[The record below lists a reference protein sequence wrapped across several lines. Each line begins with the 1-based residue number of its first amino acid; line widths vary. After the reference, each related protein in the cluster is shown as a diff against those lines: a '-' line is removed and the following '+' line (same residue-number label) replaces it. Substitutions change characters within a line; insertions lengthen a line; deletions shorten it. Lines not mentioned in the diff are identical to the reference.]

1 MYYYSNYRNQDKKM
15 STHVENTDQD
25 QFQHTPTSV
34 IFAYTRELVL
44 QELREIHQKLR
55 FVEKAVFSSK
65 SNDLFISTMHHY
77 NDDHYSPGGD
87 IGAPPRKRMK
97 KE

>member
-1 MYYYSNYRNQDKKM
+1 MDYDHYQYTAAN
-15 STHVENTDQD
+15 
-25 QFQHTPTSV
+25 V

-55 FVEKAVFSSK
+55 FIEKAVFSSK

-97 KE
+97 IE